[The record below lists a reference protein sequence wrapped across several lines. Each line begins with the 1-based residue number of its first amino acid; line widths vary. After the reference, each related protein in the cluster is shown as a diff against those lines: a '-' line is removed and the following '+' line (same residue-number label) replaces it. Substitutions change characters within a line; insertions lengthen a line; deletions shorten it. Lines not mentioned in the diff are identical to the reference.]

1 MSKALKK
8 PDHISQQ
15 DWDEAEIPEWTAED
29 FAKAVPFQEAHP
41 EAFDAWKRK
50 PGRPKADTPKVPMN
64 FRFATDLVQSIKAT
78 GRGYNARVEKLLRDA
93 LSQGKL

>member
-1 MSKALKK
+1 
-8 PDHISQQ
+8 
-15 DWDEAEIPEWTAED
+15 
-29 FAKAVPFQEAHP
+29 
-41 EAFDAWKRK
+41 
-50 PGRPKADTPKVPMN
+50 MN